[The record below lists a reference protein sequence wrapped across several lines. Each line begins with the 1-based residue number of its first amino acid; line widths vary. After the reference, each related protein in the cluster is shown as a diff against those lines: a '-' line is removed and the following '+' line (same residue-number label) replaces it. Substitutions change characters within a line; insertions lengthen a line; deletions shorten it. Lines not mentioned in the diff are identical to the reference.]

1 MQPKRQLIK
10 QTKVIFGFST
20 IKLAKNH
27 VKLINIKNHVD
38 QSSDSSNDQESDLF
52 AASDSKVYK
61 SYGLTDKE
69 LQVLKNIFGYKN
81 PEGLR
86 QV

>member
-1 MQPKRQLIK
+1 ML
-10 QTKVIFGFST
+10 TKVVIQ
-20 IKLAKNH
+20 AM
-27 VKLINIKNHVD
+27 IKNQICLQHLT
-38 QSSDSSNDQESDLF
+38 QKFIN
-52 AASDSKVYK
+52 
-61 SYGLTDKE
+61 LTDKE